1 MTTLSPAIPM
11 HAEHPATTPC
21 PAPRTSAFP
30 FLRASAVMA
39 AVVVVLALVTHLLT
53 RYLLAMPEAGRLN
66 LIGAV
71 TCGGAGLLGLVP
83 VWLLSRRAGMQGAAM
98 GFLLGM
104 LIRMGLG
111 AAVVIG
117 AAALGDPQARV
128 LGFWVVGWYL
138 VVLTTEVILLS
149 SYLRS
154 ASAALA
160 TRHDPPRPASQR
172 PTETDR

>member
-1 MTTLSPAIPM
+1 MSVERPMTTPN
-11 HAEHPATTPC
+11 
-21 PAPRTSAFP
+21 PAPRTAAFP
-30 FLRASAVMA
+30 FGRAAAIMT
-39 AVVVVLALVTHLLT
+39 AVVVVLAAVAHLVVSQ
-53 RYLLAMPEAGRLN
+53 LLAMPEAGRLN
-66 LIGAV
+66 LIGAA

-111 AAVVIG
+111 AAVVLT
-117 AAALGDPQARV
+117 AAAWGDPQARV

-138 VVLTTEVILLS
+138 LVLTTEVILLS
-149 SYLRS
+149 SYLRA

-160 TRHDPPRPASQR
+160 NRHDPPRPASER
-172 PTETDR
+172 PSETDQ